1 MRETVVFFILPT
13 PGMLYIAP
21 VSFLVFSNKSY
32 KTSLFQVFFLTENSE
47 ICDKSLT
54 GTTVKDYYLVPG
66 RRDTFICKG
75 TKMTLF
81 GQMANKRWRCWIEID
96 NLVSSMNSL
105 LPNAEESSDKNNNGE
120 TLFDKNKKYLSNLTK
135 EDFENRGYPLIGSV
149 PTSLVEELQN
159 FTSSNCNETNSE
171 EMKTYEE
178 EKNASDENGR
188 EFVKETPPTSPVLQ
202 MKDTSTEEEKS
213 PAPYSS
219 HARRT
224 PRKTNSQLSFDG
236 VFFSGDALSKSHAK
250 ENGSNSP
257 RALSGNFG
265 NFRESLFYQRENHD
279 TGAILP
285 NSNRTLAEN
294 RRSNLVASYSLPGDR
309 EDSPSSSANNS
320 PVMPVKLRD
329 GGFVIKKKLRQKGI
343 SIIVGSSSSEGLLLI
358 FYL

>member
-1 MRETVVFFILPT
+1 
-13 PGMLYIAP
+13 
-21 VSFLVFSNKSY
+21 
-32 KTSLFQVFFLTENSE
+32 
-47 ICDKSLT
+47 
-54 GTTVKDYYLVPG
+54 
-66 RRDTFICKG
+66 
-75 TKMTLF
+75 
-81 GQMANKRWRCWIEID
+81 
-96 NLVSSMNSL
+96 MNSL

-171 EMKTYEE
+171 EMKTDEE